1 MGCRCQAAL
10 LAVQAGQIYLDGVKV
25 WQGMFF
31 YPPMGKKVWHLEMV
45 KVKVLIDITIN
56 YYNW

>member
-31 YPPMGKKVWHLEMV
+31 SPFANGEESLAPRDGQSEGLNRY
-45 KVKVLIDITIN
+45 N
-56 YYNW
+56 Y

>member
-31 YPPMGKKVWHLEMV
+31 TPNGEESLAPRDGQSEGLNRY
-45 KVKVLIDITIN
+45 N
-56 YYNW
+56 Y